1 MSRFFF
7 ALVLVISYSMQS
19 QDLNFLSEYYKW
31 PDNNKTFEEIPDSLK
46 DDAVIL
52 SDDITLNFP
61 ERFIKR
67 RQAIKILNEEGLNYF
82 QSISLP
88 QNFDITQVNNPLYK
102 QGRFSSRTIPF
113 IEKYKITYF
122 AVRIIRNK
130 TIIEF
135 VPKVSTGKVYW
146 LQHDGERIYDYE
158 YKFGFE
164 PLQVNDV
171 IEYTYKAEIRGSY
184 DSDQF
189 YANDY
194 FPKLKTNIAIK
205 VAAPGE
211 LKKSHI
217 ILNHNIDS
225 TGYKRTDV
233 PDKSFTYQNHSYQ
246 FKALKAIK
254 YTQNSLA
261 GKTLPHITA
270 NVYALNQNFFNES
283 IVSVKY
289 IYSTKNTWF
298 VVADSILK
306 KEKVYDKYGAN
317 LRKYISRFPENPKDT
332 FHVLFYNQFIDS
344 VNTYKYV
351 SAEQMHY
358 GKDAQYSLNSSERL
372 LKKQLAGEFIGE
384 TYSDMLFEKNI
395 FYYRANIQDR
405 RLGMHSPLHRAHE
418 TYEVEFIAL
427 PIKNSFKFYVPCFQ
441 GMKYFP
447 DEMPFYYEG
456 TLCALFPKNTTASPD
471 KTESQ
476 SIKFIKTPISTFNEN
491 VRTENAVFKVNTD
504 SLLIHAL
511 IKENLSG
518 QFSTIL
524 RPYYNN
530 ELIDSTISVSYFKKC
545 LEKPNATNKHFK
557 QTSQSKLF
565 PYKATFTCSED
576 IRISKSEIDLSD
588 WFSFI
593 LSKNNF
599 SQKITQDYYLDFTY
613 TDTYNF
619 LLEFNKPT
627 TLTNISEFTSSLNN
641 EFFDLNTSI
650 TKQDDYKYLLTV
662 STKAKQYLL
671 PEAKANFLTA
681 YVEQLNKLNT
691 FKLKYTN

>member
-1 MSRFFF
+1 MFRFFF
-7 ALVLVISYSMQS
+7 SFLVISYSLQS

-31 PDNNKTFEEIPDSLK
+31 PDNTKTFEEIPDSLK

-82 QSISLP
+82 KSISLP

-113 IEKYKITYF
+113 IYEYKITYF

-135 VPKVSTGKVYW
+135 VPKVSTEKVYW
-146 LQHDGERIYDYE
+146 VQYDGERVYDYE

-164 PLQVNDV
+164 PLEVNDV

-194 FPKLKTNIAIK
+194 FPKLKTSIAIK
-205 VAAPGE
+205 VAAPGV
-211 LKKSHI
+211 LKNSYI

-225 TGYKRTDV
+225 TGYSRTDV
-233 PDKSFTYQNHSYQ
+233 PDNRFTYQNHNYQ

-261 GKTLPHITA
+261 GRTLPHITA
-270 NVYALNQNFFNES
+270 NVYSINRHFFNQTLIS
-283 IVSVKY
+283 AKY
-289 IYSTKNTWF
+289 IHSTKNTWF
-298 VVADSILK
+298 VVPDSLQK
-306 KEKVYDKYGAN
+306 KEKIYDKYGAN
-317 LRKYISRFPENPKDT
+317 LRKFVSKFPENPKDT
-332 FHVLFYNQFIDS
+332 FNVLFFNQFIDS
-344 VNTYKYV
+344 INTCKYL

-358 GKDAQYSLNSSERL
+358 SKDAQYSLNSSERL

-384 TYSDMLFEKNI
+384 TYSDVLFEKNI

-418 TYEVEFIAL
+418 NYEIEFIAL
-427 PIKNSFKFYVPCFQ
+427 PIKNSFKFYVPRFH
-441 GMKYFP
+441 GLKYYP

-476 SIKFIKTPISTFNEN
+476 NIKFIKTPISTYNEN
-491 VRTENAVFKVNTD
+491 LRTENAVFKVNTD

-530 ELIDSTISVSYFKKC
+530 ELIDSTITFNYFKKC
-545 LEKPNATNKHFK
+545 SEKPSSTNKKLK
-557 QTSQSKLF
+557 QTYQSKLF
-565 PYKATFTCSED
+565 PYKATFSCSQD
-576 IRISKSEIDLSD
+576 IKISKSEIDLTE

-593 LSKNNF
+593 LSKDNF
-599 SQKITQDYYLDFTY
+599 AKKITQDYYLDFTY

-619 LLEFNKPT
+619 LFEFNKPT
-627 TLTNISEFTSSLNN
+627 TVTNLSEFVISLSN
-641 EFFDLNTSI
+641 EFFDINTNI

-671 PEAKANFLTA
+671 PEAKVNFLTA

-691 FKLKYTN
+691 YKLKYSN